1 MTDAEI
7 QQAANS
13 ANLVAGAR
21 KRLIEVLQG
30 LNVKN
35 ITVNTTIHEAVDTL
49 EASAVVNSADGTA
62 TAAHIL
68 NGKTAYVNG
77 KQITGT
83 ISTVTPSVSG
93 ETLTVPQ
100 GYIAEQK
107 SYSTVS
113 GTVGATAAAGD
124 IRSGKTAYVNGE
136 KITGTIEN
144 VTASLSNNTV
154 TVPVGYIASE
164 QKLSVPVVT
173 ASSDGSMVTVPVGY
187 IAEEQ
192 SFTIMTGGGTNT
204 SDATVIASK
213 LLEGV
218 TAYGASGKVT
228 GNIKTVTATDDGT
241 NITVPVGYIAAEQ
254 VFAKISGGGS
264 GGSGGGSGDGG
275 GSSGGSTAFYKC
287 AYVDKAGGTW
297 SGYAG
302 TFSGG
307 EWVFSD
313 EITSGLR
320 ITAIVPVEDYIYN
333 ADASIRVTSIN
344 NDQRHNDVFRFIEF
358 TSPLNDE
365 LIYGTEPTS
374 WGLDADVSGDV
385 SGLDIPCVASAADK
399 NSGYHAPSDTYG
411 FQYRLL
417 DEDGNPAIFGGES
430 FTVAFWSKMPDI
442 SCAPKLR
449 CAFLNSNGTD
459 GVAFEVDHD
468 RGYVL
473 ASAYLEDGRV
483 SGGNDRVNAYAY
495 NSPLFDRNYWHH
507 WAFVYDH
514 RTGELRSYIDGI
526 LCGQNSSFKKDDMD
540 GKTDFT
546 LENAQVYI
554 GSCSSSSTTNPSRL
568 GDMVISK
575 TAYTDEQVQWL
586 ARKSRS
592 VARLMPLITVPG
604 ETVVITAVVGSE
616 LYKSIDVGANFDAEI
631 QMEYSGVPDWILSL
645 PSTVFTQTAM
655 GLMFYVT
662 PTEAGTA
669 TIACRASCTSPSSL
683 AGTVYEG
690 VEIADKTFNI
700 QINAA
705 IGTIE
710 LKINHFVVMSV
721 EGNIPGYVSIDGNK
735 LYSNGDVVATFS
747 HTDGEVTATASGAT
761 MPITVNEIYDMEIRD
776 FGGEGSELL
785 QLERD
790 TLSGEYSISFPGR
803 HRDPGWTE
811 WRDFSIILYYR

>member
-30 LNVKN
+30 LNVQN

-192 SFTIMTGGGTNT
+192 SFSVLTGGGTNT
-204 SDATVIASK
+204 SDATVTASK
-213 LLEGV
+213 MLEGI

-254 VFAKISGGGS
+254 VFAKSSGGGS

-287 AYVDKAGGTW
+287 AYVDRAGGTW

-302 TFSGG
+302 SFTGG

-358 TSPLNDE
+358 TAPLNDE
-365 LIYGTEPTS
+365 LIYGTAPTK
-374 WGLDADVSGDV
+374 WGLDADISGDV
-385 SGLDIPCVASAADK
+385 SGLDVPCVASAVGK
-399 NSGYHAPSDTYG
+399 G

-417 DEDGNPAIFGGES
+417 DGNGNPAIFGGES
-430 FTVAFWSKMPDI
+430 FTVAFWSKMPDVY
-442 SCAPKLR
+442 STPKLR
-449 CAFLNSNGTD
+449 CALLNANGTD
-459 GVAFEVDHD
+459 GVAFCVDHN
-468 RGYVL
+468 RGWVW
-473 ASAYLEDGRV
+473 ANAYLENGMV
-483 SGGNDRVNAYAY
+483 SGGIDHVDAYTSY
-495 NSPLFDRNYWHH
+495 SPLFDRNYWHH

-526 LCGQNSSFKKDDMD
+526 LCNKHSNFKKDDMD

-554 GSCSSSSTTNPSRL
+554 GSCSSPNATNPSRI

-586 ARKSRS
+586 AWKSRS
-592 VARLMPLITVPG
+592 VARMMPLITAPG

-616 LYKSIDVGANFDAEI
+616 FYKYIDVGSNFDAEI
-631 QMEYSGVPDWILSL
+631 QMEYSGVPDWIYEL
-645 PSTVFTQTAM
+645 PSTIYTQEGN
-655 GLMFYVT
+655 GLSLYGT
-662 PTEAGTA
+662 PTEAGTT

-683 AGTVYEG
+683 AGTVYED

-710 LKINHFVVMSV
+710 LQINSIATIT
-721 EGNIPGYVSIDGNK
+721 GSNNDKLGYVRIDGNK
-735 LYSNGDVVATFS
+735 LYSNGNVVGTFS
-747 HTDGEVTATASGAT
+747 QADGEVTATASGAT
-761 MPITVNEIYDMEIRD
+761 MPITANEIYDMELRD
-776 FGGEGSELL
+776 FDGENSEML
-785 QLERD
+785 QLEKD
-790 TLSGEYSISFPGR
+790 TLSGGYSISFPGV
-803 HRDPGWTE
+803 HGATGVSE
-811 WRDFSIILYYR
+811 WKNFSIILYYR